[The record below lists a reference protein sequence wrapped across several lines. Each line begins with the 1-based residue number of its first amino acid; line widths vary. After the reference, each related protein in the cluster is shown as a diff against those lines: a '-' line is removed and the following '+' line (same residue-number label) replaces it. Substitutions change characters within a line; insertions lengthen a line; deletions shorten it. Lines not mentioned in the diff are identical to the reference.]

1 MIRQMGMTTTITT
14 RPVLI
19 LAAVLAA
26 AAVASCGD
34 GAPAGDAPG
43 EGSPA
48 GPVAK
53 PVAEPVTPDRDAA
66 QEPAPA
72 ASAEEPWLTRQPRLE
87 ELRAATPP
95 DLAWAP
101 GSTEWAASRR
111 PVPERLTEAYVREH
125 AGPASPGAA
134 MARLATEAG
143 LLDELHL
150 EGRPEVTIRAEQD
163 AEDRATGVVL
173 HWGALDDAVAGSDLR
188 AVLRSADGSWY
199 VERLEERFHCRRGVS
214 GGRCV

>member
-1 MIRQMGMTTTITT
+1 MIRRMEMTTITT

-19 LAAVLAA
+19 LAAALAA
-26 AAVASCGD
+26 AAVAACGD
-34 GAPAGDAPG
+34 GAPAGEPPG
-43 EGSPA
+43 EGPPA
-48 GPVAK
+48 G
-53 PVAEPVTPDRDAA
+53 PVAEPVTPDRYAS

-101 GSTEWAASRR
+101 GSTEWAPSRR

-134 MARLATEAG
+134 MAMLATETG

-214 GGRCV
+214 GGLCV